1 MKVKRLTLEDVK
13 KAYPCMHDLPPQ
25 FAFWETFVPES
36 QQCLKAGLGKHVEG
50 YHLFDGENVV
60 GHIYYSPSEKALAP
74 FKTEP
79 GVAFIYCVW
88 LGQKYRGKGHGRE
101 LFDAFK
107 EEMRKRGYKG
117 ILVSATDFPE
127 YMHQSHFEKQGF
139 KVVMEYSPSMRLMY
153 FPITKKTVEVTP
165 MELKY
170 KPTTKKVE
178 VTLFKNFFCPVGVSM
193 HYKVME
199 VAKTFG
205 DKVKI
210 VEIEATEET
219 LEKYGAVDGI
229 LINGKRKIMGPVSEE
244 EIRKAIQEEIT

>member
-1 MKVKRLTLEDVK
+1 
-13 KAYPCMHDLPPQ
+13 
-25 FAFWETFVPES
+25 
-36 QQCLKAGLGKHVEG
+36 
-50 YHLFDGENVV
+50 
-60 GHIYYSPSEKALAP
+60 
-74 FKTEP
+74 
-79 GVAFIYCVW
+79 
-88 LGQKYRGKGHGRE
+88 
-101 LFDAFK
+101 
-107 EEMRKRGYKG
+107 
-117 ILVSATDFPE
+117 
-127 YMHQSHFEKQGF
+127 
-139 KVVMEYSPSMRLMY
+139 
-153 FPITKKTVEVTP
+153 